1 MSRIREWKHHY
12 WEHLLLGGPHCLPK
26 YGSQVPYADPS
37 MEVHGFSN
45 EVQLSLYVV
54 SKHTASKEQVFE
66 IDMPRPSAAAQLRLQ
81 CLPLTANAV
90 V

>member
-1 MSRIREWKHHY
+1 
-12 WEHLLLGGPHCLPK
+12 
-26 YGSQVPYADPS
+26 